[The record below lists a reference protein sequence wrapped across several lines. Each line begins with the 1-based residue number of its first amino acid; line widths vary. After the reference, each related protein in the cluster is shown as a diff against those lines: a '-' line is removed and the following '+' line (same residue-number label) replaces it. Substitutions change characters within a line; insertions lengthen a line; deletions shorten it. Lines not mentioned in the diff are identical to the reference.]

1 MGHRSEVRPRAV
13 GRGRLHPAGTR
24 PPRLSLCVLA
34 SVAALAGLAAS
45 PRFATPSADR
55 PGVLQLES
63 RLSLPRVTLA
73 ELLPSERNAVSL
85 GRWSGRGL
93 TVDSGSSVRTQIV
106 RRLPTVWRVRLAEG
120 QDPYRLDVQYEIS
133 SLDGRPD
140 RLGSAENGESEVRVE
155 LRPIP
160 PIVVPDAGDGP
171 VVEGGLVLY
180 VDLESVRSAGRYT
193 GTLTVTLNQ
202 L

>member
-1 MGHRSEVRPRAV
+1 MGHGSGARLRPV
-13 GRGRLHPAGTR
+13 GRERLRTAGSR
-24 PPRLSLCVLA
+24 PPRLSLCLLA
-34 SVAALAGLAAS
+34 AIAVSAGLAAS
-45 PRFATPSADR
+45 PRLEAPSIDR
-55 PGVLQLES
+55 RGVLLLES
-63 RLSLPRVTLA
+63 RISLPRVTPA
-73 ELLPSERNAVSL
+73 ELLPAGRNAVSL
-85 GRWSGRGL
+85 GRWSGRAADFDG
-93 TVDSGSSVRTQIV
+93 DGVRTRIV
-106 RRLPTVWRVRLAEG
+106 RRLPTVWRMRLAEG
-120 QDPYRLDVQYEIS
+120 QEPHRLDVQYEIS

-140 RLGSAENGESEVRVE
+140 RLVSADGGASEVRVE

-160 PIVVPDAGDGP
+160 PLVVPDAGEGT

>member
-1 MGHRSEVRPRAV
+1 M
-13 GRGRLHPAGTR
+13 
-24 PPRLSLCVLA
+24 
-34 SVAALAGLAAS
+34 
-45 PRFATPSADR
+45 DR
-55 PGVLQLES
+55 RGVLQLES
-63 RLSLPRVTLA
+63 RISLPRVTLA
-73 ELLPSERNAVSL
+73 ELLPAGRNAISL
-85 GRWSGRGL
+85 GRWSGRGS
-93 TVDSGSSVRTQIV
+93 TIDSAGVRTRIV
-106 RRLPTVWRVRLAEG
+106 RRLPTVWRMRLAEG
-120 QDPYRLDVQYEIS
+120 QELHRLDVQYEIS

-140 RLGSAENGESEVRVE
+140 RLVSADGEESEVRVE

-160 PIVVPDAGDGP
+160 PLVVPDAGAGP